1 MSKDSIKKEKLSLD
15 ELGTVSGGNA
25 FFEPIGESGFDYD
38 SISDPDAYTP
48 FKNNSG
54 PHEHS
59 KKQKGR
65 MKP

>member
-25 FFEPIGESGFDYD
+25 FFEPIGESGFDFD

-48 FKNNSG
+48 FKKNSS
-54 PHEHS
+54 PLDHS